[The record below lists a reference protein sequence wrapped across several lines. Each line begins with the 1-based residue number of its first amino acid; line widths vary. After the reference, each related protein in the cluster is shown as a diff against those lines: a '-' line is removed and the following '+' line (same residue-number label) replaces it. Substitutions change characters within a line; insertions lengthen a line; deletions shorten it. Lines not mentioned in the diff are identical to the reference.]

1 MVRSAVPS
9 ASTVLSMSS
18 PGSRTAR
25 FAGGNTRSRI
35 ALALVAALLFVSS
48 TAWAQPAMVPT
59 QAGNTKN
66 QEVTSGSGAAVSVTL
81 TATPRTRAHLYSWS
95 ARCGAATAGVTI
107 TDGGTTIWSSSA
119 AFVGATTVSATWNP
133 GLTGL
138 LGNNMVIT
146 LSSCAG
152 GVGTLDVQGD
162 VF

>member
-1 MVRSAVPS
+1 MMR
-9 ASTVLSMSS
+9 
-18 PGSRTAR
+18 RTR
-25 FAGGNTRSRI
+25 L
-35 ALALVAALLFVSS
+35 LALVGLLLAAS

-66 QEVTSGSGAAVSVTL
+66 QEVTSGSAAAVSVTL
-81 TATPRTRAHLYSWS
+81 TATPRTRAHLYTLS
-95 ARCGAATAGVTI
+95 ARCSAATAGVTI

-119 AFVGATTVSATWNP
+119 AFVGTTTVSATWNP